1 MAALFVA
8 TITYA
13 PASTAA
19 ISNARIVGVWVRLF
33 ILESPRFYRSESNAG
48 LPFRITHTAGLDW
61 KFPLPG
67 ALVSGPAVPSYVA
80 MLRIYTARSEEHTSE
95 LQSHSDLVCR
105 LLLEKK
111 KKKIEQR
118 NQIL

>member
-1 MAALFVA
+1 MAALFCA

-48 LPFRITHTAGLDW
+48 LPFWITHTAGLD
-61 KFPLPG
+61 
-67 ALVSGPAVPSYVA
+67 
-80 MLRIYTARSEEHTSE
+80 
-95 LQSHSDLVCR
+95 
-105 LLLEKK
+105 
-111 KKKIEQR
+111 
-118 NQIL
+118 